1 MIYRITY
8 NSKRQK
14 LATRVK
20 DREEFLALRNSSE
33 NLANL
38 AKARQGDDAAKKK
51 LEQFAYNLGHVDGLI
66 AGCKSIGSYFF
77 HDIDCYDKE
86 QSEAICKQILDKKD
100 EIGLKMLE
108 KSASGGWHLV
118 CKREPGTTILEAQVK
133 ISTILRIEMDTN
145 TKDLQRVVY
154 STSGSAEDLI
164 FLDDELFDE
173 PMTAEECEAEYA
185 RLKERER
192 NGEELLPPGAK
203 KSNKHYKPWED
214 STDGLADVRRR
225 GRGQGPATTTD
236 GDLLCGRY
244 QSPSTASAGT
254 AGDSSTTLGMTKEEE
269 ALGMTSGRTFP
280 DSYHGI
286 PFTTILKKYWEMNNG
301 GFEPNIGDRDTLTYQ
316 LACDLRH
323 ICARNAE
330 WLDQVI
336 PCYDGFPVEEKR
348 QKIANALKSSYEG
361 MPGRLRDVLDVLEGR
376 KAKAPEEPEPT
387 EQAAL
392 PEQMPEMPAEKKLP
406 KLIRLLT
413 RNTPNQYKAAVAHA
427 VFPPL
432 GTHLKEVSF
441 EYTDYV
447 PHEATLMNCLM
458 AHTGAGKG
466 CIDEPIKH
474 IMADIKERDKENTR
488 REEAWK
494 RDCQKKGAN
503 KDKQVRPEGLVIQ
516 EIDPDMTKPALV
528 TRMDEAE
535 GHFVYVKLN
544 EIDLFEQLKGQTGK
558 QHFQLMCLAF
568 DPGAEFGQTRVG
580 TQSVTAR
587 PKCRFNW
594 NACTTIQKGRRFFNK
609 VLTDGPISRI
619 NFCTIPE
626 MEIGAEQP
634 IYGKYDEKFDEE
646 LKPYIDNLVA
656 ARGRVECPQAF
667 KLAKKLQEEC
677 AEFARLS
684 QDETYWNLSH
694 RAIVIAWLK
703 ACVLYVANGN
713 QWEKTI
719 EDFVRWSLQY
729 DMWCKMQFFGADI
742 EAANRGS
749 ERIGTRGPQN
759 MLELLPNEFTI
770 DDAKR
775 VRRQQGKDNSGNRCI
790 LMIRTW
796 VNRGYVIQNTE
807 YSFIKSSKYKK
818 N

>member
-1 MIYRITY
+1 MIYRIVNKGKKFAY
-8 NSKRQK
+8 Q
-14 LATRVK
+14 VK
-20 DREEFLALRNSSE
+20 NREDFLTLRNSKK
-33 NLANL
+33 NLDNL
-38 AKARQGDDAAKKK
+38 AKARKGDEKAKAQ
-51 LEQFAYNLGHVDGLI
+51 LVQFAYNLGVLQSSAL

-77 HDIDCYDKE
+77 HDVDCYDAA
-86 QSEAICKQILDKKD
+86 QSEAMAQQILAKKD
-100 EIGLKMLE
+100 EIDLMMLE
-108 KSASGGWHLV
+108 KSASGGYHLV
-118 CKREPGTTILEAQVK
+118 CKREPSTTILENQVRV
-133 ISTILRIEMDTN
+133 SSILQIEMDTN
-145 TKDLQRVVY
+145 VHDLQRVSY
-154 STSGSAEDLI
+154 SSSGDEKDLLY
-164 FLDDELFDE
+164 LDDELFEE

-192 NGEELLPPGAK
+192 RSEEDVPAGAK
-203 KSNKHYKPWED
+203 KARKHYKPWEED
-214 STDGLADVRRR
+214 FNFQERRCR
-225 GRGQGPATTTD
+225 DKGQGPVTFCD
-236 GDLLCGRY
+236 RY
-244 QSPSTASAGT
+244 QSPV
-254 AGDSSTTLGMTKEEE
+254 TTQSPVMP
-269 ALGMTSGRTFP
+269 FP
-280 DSYHGI
+280 DNYHGI
-286 PFTTILKKYWEMNNG
+286 PFTTIIKKYWEMNNG

-336 PCYDGFPVEEKR
+336 PCYDGFPIEEKR

-361 MPGRLRDVLDVLEGR
+361 MPGRLKDVLDALEGR
-376 KAKAPEEPEPT
+376 KTKSPD
-387 EQAAL
+387 EQSEQSAL

-466 CIDEPIKH
+466 CIDEPIRH
-474 IMADIKERDKENTR
+474 IMADIKRRDEENTR
-488 REEAWK
+488 REAEWK
-494 RDCQKKGAN
+494 KDCQKKGAN

-594 NACTTIQKGRRFFNK
+594 NACTTIQKGRKFFSR

-634 IYGKYDEKFDEE
+634 IYGKYDSAFDEE

-656 ARGRVECPQAF
+656 AHGMIDCPQAF

-713 QWEKTI
+713 QWEKNI

-729 DMWCKMQFFGADI
+729 DLWCKMQFFGEDI
-742 EAANRGS
+742 EAANSGN
-749 ERIGTRGPQN
+749 ERIGTRGPRN
-759 MLELLPNEFTI
+759 LLELLPDEFTL

-775 VRRQQGKDNSGNRCI
+775 IRQKNGKSEGKTI
-790 LMIRTW
+790 KMIRNW
-796 VNRGYVIQNTE
+796 INRNYVIQNSE
-807 YSFIKSSKYKK
+807 FSFVKSEKYKK
-818 N
+818 R

>member
-1 MIYRITY
+1 MIYHITY
-8 NSKRQK
+8 KNNRKY
-14 LATRVK
+14 ATPVNN
-20 DREEFLALRNSSE
+20 REEFLALRNSKD
-33 NLANL
+33 NLENL
-38 AKARQGDDAAKKK
+38 AKARAGDSEAKGR
-51 LEQFAYNLGHVDGLI
+51 LVQFAYNLGHVEGAL
-66 AGCKSIGSYFF
+66 AGCKSIGSFFF
-77 HDIDCYDKE
+77 HDIDCYDQAE
-86 QSEAICKQILDKKD
+86 SEAMAKQILEKKD

-108 KSASGGWHLV
+108 RSVSGGWHLV
-118 CKREPGTTILEAQVK
+118 CKREPGITILEAQVRVACALK
-133 ISTILRIEMDTN
+133 IEQDTN

-154 STSGSAEDLI
+154 STSGSSEDLI
-164 FLDDELFDE
+164 FLDNELFTE
-173 PMTAEECEAEYA
+173 PMSAEEGEAEYA

-192 NGEELLPPGAK
+192 KGEEQVPPSAK
-203 KSNKHYKPWED
+203 KARKHYKPWEED
-214 STDGLADVRRR
+214 
-225 GRGQGPATTTD
+225 
-236 GDLLCGRY
+236 DLLGTDYRGFINKD
-244 QSPSTASAGT
+244 TAVMSAE
-254 AGDSSTTLGMTKEEE
+254 SSVSQKESRVDPCQKE
-269 ALGMTSGRTFP
+269 FP
-280 DSYHGI
+280 DNYHGI
-286 PFTTILKKYWEMNNG
+286 PFTAILKKYWELNNG

-336 PCYDGFPVEEKR
+336 PCYDGFPIEEKR

-361 MPGRLRDVLDVLEGR
+361 MPGRLKDVLDALEGR
-376 KAKAPEEPEPT
+376 KTKAPEEPS
-387 EQAAL
+387 EQSAL

-413 RNTPNQYKAAVAHA
+413 RNTPVQYKAAVAHA

-447 PHEATLMNCLM
+447 QHEATLMNCLM

-466 CIDEPIKH
+466 CIDEPIRH
-474 IMADIKERDKENTR
+474 IMADIKRRDEENTR
-488 REEAWK
+488 REAEWK
-494 RDCQKKGAN
+494 KDCQKKGAN

-568 DPGAEFGQTRVG
+568 DPGAEFGQTRIG

-594 NACTTIQKGRRFFNK
+594 NACTTIQKGRKFFSR

-634 IYGKYDEKFDEE
+634 IYGKYDSAFDEE

-656 ARGRVECPQAF
+656 ARGQIDCPQAF

-703 ACVLYVANGN
+703 ACVLYVANGC
-713 QWEKTI
+713 QWEKQI

-729 DMWCKMQFFGADI
+729 DLWCKMQFFGADI
-742 EAANRGS
+742 EAANRGE
-749 ERIGTRGPQN
+749 ERVGARGPRN
-759 MLELLPNEFTI
+759 LLELLPDKFTNE
-770 DDAKR
+770 DAKR
-775 VRRQQGKDNSGNRCI
+775 VRKQQGMDVAKTGN
-790 LMIRTW
+790 MVSTW
-796 VNRGYVIQNTE
+796 KKRHYVVQMADG
-807 YSFIKSSKYKK
+807 SFVKSERFKSKI
-818 N
+818 NN